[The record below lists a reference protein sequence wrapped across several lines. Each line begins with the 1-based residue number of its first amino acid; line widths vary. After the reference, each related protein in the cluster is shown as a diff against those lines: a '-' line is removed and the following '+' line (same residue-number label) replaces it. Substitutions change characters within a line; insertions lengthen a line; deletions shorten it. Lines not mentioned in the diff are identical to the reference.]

1 MLLRNGA
8 FGLACRVGRA
18 RPALIPRINRIV
30 SRVAGSSRRVDRSF
44 EIFASPRL
52 VRFTEM
58 EYALPRARAREA
70 IEAVRR
76 LIDEHGFAVP
86 FPFEVRFVAGDDAFL
101 SPACGRDTCYIA
113 VHMYR
118 AMEWERYFRAVEE
131 VMDGFG
137 GRPHWGKRHFQT
149 AATLAPRY
157 PEWDRFAAVRARLD
171 PGGRFTNRYVERV
184 LGPAGARQPA

>member
-1 MLLRNGA
+1 MEYG
-8 FGLACRVGRA
+8 
-18 RPALIPRINRIV
+18 IPR
-30 SRVAGSSRRVDRSF
+30 AH
-44 EIFASPRL
+44 
-52 VRFTEM
+52 
-58 EYALPRARAREA
+58 AREA

-76 LIDEHGFAVP
+76 VIEERGFAVP

-101 SPACGRDTCYIA
+101 SPAYGRDTCYIA

-118 AMEWERYFRAVEE
+118 GMEWEPYFRAVEQ

-157 PEWDRFAAVRARLD
+157 PEWERFAASGRASIPR
-171 PGGRFTNRYVERV
+171 GGSPTRYVERV
-184 LGPAGARQPA
+184 LGPVGDRLSA